1 MGPYVKQGH
10 KLWHWTYDLKDSKL
24 YNWIRE
30 DVADV
35 YEPSISAGLTTRA
48 NAWGRRRIEQQMAKV
63 GDRCTVEQV
72 GAFRNFRIISYSKP
86 PPPEAA
92 ATTL

>member
-48 NAWGRRRIEQQMAKV
+48 NAWGRRRIEQQMAKM

-72 GAFRNFRIISYSKP
+72 GAFRNFRINSYSKP